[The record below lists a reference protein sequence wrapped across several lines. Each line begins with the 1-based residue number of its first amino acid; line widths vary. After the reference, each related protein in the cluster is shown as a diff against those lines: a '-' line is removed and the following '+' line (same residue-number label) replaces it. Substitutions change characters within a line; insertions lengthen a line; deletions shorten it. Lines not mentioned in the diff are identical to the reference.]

1 MDTNQPPQSTVLLE
15 TGQEA
20 LSRGSWEDARSA
32 FEDVLGWRDPD
43 LARFSSGVADR
54 SAETAGV
61 LFGLGSALWWLGEI
75 REAVRCWEQ
84 AYAAFRPIDPVQAT
98 NVALQLGFVY
108 QANLGNDAAAAG
120 WAAHAARLVGE
131 FDLEPMRGWVLLLEA
146 TSCSDPDQGMDLAS
160 EARRLAVEFGDRD
173 LELCALSQIGT
184 IYIEGGRIDDGVP
197 LIDEAMAG
205 ALAGEGQ
212 LDTVV
217 FTSCQM
223 IQSCNRCA
231 DFQRVVQWVRAAD
244 RFIERYGCPFLNAK
258 CRANY
263 GGVLFATGDWN
274 RAEVE
279 LRAALHLS
287 GDAMPPVRA
296 EALARL
302 AELRLAQ
309 GSVEEAER
317 LVAGLE
323 DHEATVPVF
332 ARIHLLR
339 GRPTMAV
346 ATVERR
352 LAAIGESRLESAL
365 LLELLGQAELGRGRF
380 EAAAER
386 GRKLAELG
394 STSGCRVMVA
404 HGERLHGHALATG
417 TEATARRHLDAALRE
432 FVRLEMPFETART
445 RLLIA
450 QALRELEPE
459 LAEAEARAARGI
471 FEDLG
476 ASEEAG
482 AAAGL
487 LRQIEGIIR
496 RQAGETSYPSGL
508 SRREVEVLLLVAQGL
523 SNQDIAER
531 LVLSK
536 HTVHRHV
543 SSILAKLDL
552 SSRAAAAAYAAGHD
566 LLP

>member
-1 MDTNQPPQSTVLLE
+1 MDADGTPQPTALLRS
-15 TGQEA
+15 GQDALARGAWEEA
-20 LSRGSWEDARSA
+20 RAA
-32 FEDVLGWRDPD
+32 FQDVLRQHDRAGS
-43 LARFSSGVADR
+43 SSGAADQPE
-54 SAETAGV
+54 ETAEV
-61 LFGLGSALWWLGEI
+61 IFGLGSALWWLGEI
-75 REAVRCWEQ
+75 REAVSWWEQ

-146 TSCSDPDQGMDLAS
+146 TICSDPNQGRDLAH
-160 EARRLAVEFGDRD
+160 EARRLAVEVGDRD
-173 LELCALSQIGT
+173 LELCSLSHIGT
-184 IYIEGGRIDDGVP
+184 IYIEGGNIDDGVP

-223 IQSCNRCA
+223 IHSCNRCA

-244 RFIERYGCPFLNAK
+244 RFIERYGCPFLNAT

-263 GGVLFATGDWN
+263 GGLLFFTGEWN

-279 LRAALHLS
+279 LRAALNLS

-309 GSVEEAER
+309 GSVEDAEQ
-317 LVAGLE
+317 LVAGFE
-323 DHEATVPVF
+323 DHEATVPVW

-339 GRPTMAV
+339 GRPTLAA

-352 LAAIGESRLESAL
+352 LDAIGESRLESAF
-365 LLELLGQAELGRGRF
+365 LLELLGQAEIGQGRV
-380 EAAAER
+380 ETAAER

-417 TEATARRHLDAALRE
+417 KDAKARRHLDASLRE
-432 FVRLEMPFETART
+432 FVRLGMPFEAART

-459 LAEAEARAARGI
+459 LAEAEARAALAT

-476 ASEEAG
+476 AREDAG
-482 AAAGL
+482 AADSL
-487 LRQIEGIIR
+487 LRHIKDITR
-496 RQAGETSYPSGL
+496 SKQAGTTSALSEL
-508 SRREVEVLLLVAQGL
+508 SRREVEVLRLVAQGL
-523 SNQDIAER
+523 SNQEIAEQ
-531 LVLSK
+531 LILSK

-543 SSILAKLDL
+543 SRILAKLDL
-552 SSRAAAAAYAAGHD
+552 SSRAAAAAYAARRD
-566 LLP
+566 LHT

>member
-1 MDTNQPPQSTVLLE
+1 MDTDGTPQSTALLR

-20 LSRGSWEDARSA
+20 LARGAWEEARSA
-32 FEDVLGWRDPD
+32 FEDVLGQRDP
-43 LARFSSGVADR
+43 ARFSSGVADG
-54 SAETAGV
+54 SAEIAEV

-75 REAVRCWEQ
+75 REAVPWWEQ

-120 WAAHAARLVGE
+120 WAAHAARLVDE
-131 FDLEPMRGWVLLLEA
+131 FDLEPMRGWVLLLES
-146 TSCSDPDQGMDLAS
+146 TSGLDSDQGWELAH

-173 LELCALSQIGT
+173 LELCALSQIGA
-184 IYIEGGRIDDGVP
+184 IYIEGGKVDDGVP

-205 ALAGEGQ
+205 ALAGEGE
-212 LDTVV
+212 LDIVV
-217 FTSCQM
+217 FISCQM
-223 IQSCNRCA
+223 IHSCNRCA

-244 RFIERYGCPFLNAK
+244 RFMERYGCPFLNAT

-263 GGVLFATGDWN
+263 GGVLFVTGEWD

-279 LRAALHLS
+279 LRAALDLS

-309 GSVEEAER
+309 GRVEEAER
-317 LVAGLE
+317 LVAGFE
-323 DHEATVPVF
+323 DHEATVPVC

-339 GRPTMAV
+339 GKPTLAA

-352 LAAIGESRLESAL
+352 LDAIGESRLESAL
-365 LLELLGQAELGRGRF
+365 LLELLGQAEIGQGRN
-380 EAAAER
+380 EIAAQR
-386 GRKLAELG
+386 GRKLAKLG
-394 STSGCRVMVA
+394 SASGCSVMVA

-417 TEATARRHLDAALRE
+417 KEATARRHLHAALRE
-432 FVRLEMPFETART
+432 FVRLGMPLETART

-450 QALRELEPE
+450 QAVRELEPE
-459 LAEAEARAARGI
+459 LAESEARAALAI
-471 FEDLG
+471 FENLG
-476 ASEEAG
+476 AKEDAG
-482 AAAGL
+482 ATDSL
-487 LRQIEGIIR
+487 LRQIVDITR
-496 RQAGETSYPSGL
+496 MQAGETSALSGL
-508 SRREVEVLLLVAQGL
+508 SRREVEVLRLVAQGL
-523 SNQDIAER
+523 SNQEIAER
-531 LVLSK
+531 LILSK

-552 SSRAAAAAYAAGHD
+552 SSRSAAAAYAARHD
-566 LLP
+566 LLT